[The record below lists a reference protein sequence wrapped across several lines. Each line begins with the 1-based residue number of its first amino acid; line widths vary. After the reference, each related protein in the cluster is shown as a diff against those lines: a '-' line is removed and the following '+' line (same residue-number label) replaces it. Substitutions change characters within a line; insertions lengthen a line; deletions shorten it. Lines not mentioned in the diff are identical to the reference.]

1 MLALLRQPYPC
12 EISNWRDSIKLA
24 FLIGFFVATFLLVF
38 QPFGLHRI
46 PDEYKLVIISGYSL
60 VTFCCMLAF
69 RWIVIN
75 LIFQTEDDPAWTTGK
90 EILQNLGVLLLIS
103 LGNFLYTIW
112 IGGINWSWSALL
124 MSIGVTFAVGVFPV
138 FGSFLLSMVW
148 VDIRASRK
156 LETMT
161 KQWFLSMHIS
171 RMMGAFIVTFTAF
184 LVLNWQSNPVFIAW
198 LLPTVAFTPVTI
210 YFQRKFVKRREK
222 VIGA

>member
-1 MLALLRQPYPC
+1 M
-12 EISNWRDSIKLA
+12 
-24 FLIGFFVATFLLVF
+24 ATFLLVF
-38 QPFGLHRI
+38 QPFALYRI
-46 PDEYKLVIISGYSL
+46 PNEDKLVIISGYGL
-60 VTFCCMLAF
+60 VTFCCMVAF
-69 RWIVIN
+69 RWIEIN

-112 IGGINWSWSALL
+112 IRGINWSWSALL

-171 RMMGAFIVTFTAF
+171 RMMGAFIATFTAF
-184 LVLNWQSNPVFIAW
+184 LVLNRQNNPVFIACCFL
-198 LLPTVAFTPVTI
+198 LLPLC
-210 YFQRKFVKRREK
+210 Q
-222 VIGA
+222 